1 MKGEIRCFQGSL
13 WRHDPQPDDPELETR
28 VGDCLHCDGLGCEE
42 IDRRAAAAKNVTRT
56 SFVLDGT
63 CKTCAAL
70 AKGEM
75 YPPHDASPR
84 CESGKRPHCT
94 CDTCF

>member
-1 MKGEIRCFQGSL
+1 MLMGKVKDYRDGFKE
-13 WRHDPQPDDPELETR
+13 WLER
-28 VGDCLHCDGLGCEE
+28 PPV
-42 IDRRAAAAKNVTRT
+42 RT

-63 CKTCAAL
+63 CKTCEAL

-75 YPPHDASPR
+75 CPPHDASPR
-84 CESGKRPHCT
+84 CESGKRNHCT